1 MGRTIVI
8 TGGTSGI
15 GLELKK
21 LFEKNGDTVLTF
33 SLDETGENNHYAGS
47 VDHEIKVRQVF
58 NDIHERFGTIDML
71 INCAG
76 IGMSGI
82 TELIPTEQIQKLTA
96 VNYYGTLYCTRSAL
110 PYMNSGARIV
120 NISSAAALFP
130 VPFRGIYSSVK
141 SAVLNLSFALRME
154 LAPLGIDVTCFC
166 PGDTRTN
173 FTANRIKEFETSQ
186 RYGDRIKT
194 ATEKKDAHP
203 ERRLSCEYVA
213 DKIFKYSNVKK
224 TKPFYIVGGKYKFLY
239 FLTRITPKSML
250 LNGIAR
256 RYNGK
261 MVADEKK
268 VKESRFV
275 NKTEEKKVLDV
286 ESNAKVDSYSL
297 GMEQGEET
305 HAQVNNVAEETSS
318 HETHQ
323 EQPQNNNLNDILS
336 KIKIMN
342 KPSGE
347 DKE

>member
-1 MGRTIVI
+1 MARTIVI

-15 GLELKK
+15 GLELKN
-21 LFEKNGDTVLTF
+21 LFEKNGDRVLTF
-33 SLDETGENNHYAGS
+33 SLDETGESNHYAGS

-58 NDIHERFGTIDML
+58 NDIHERYGTIDML
-71 INCAG
+71 VNCAG

-82 TELIPTEQIQKLTA
+82 TELVPTEQIQKLTA
-96 VNYYGTLYCTRSAL
+96 VNYYGTLYCIRSAL
-110 PYMNSGARIV
+110 PYMQSGARIV

-166 PGDTRTN
+166 PGDTKTN
-173 FTANRIKEFETSQ
+173 FTANRIKEFETNE

-194 ATEKKDAHP
+194 ATEKKDAH
-203 ERRLSCEYVA
+203 EEKRLACDYVA
-213 DKIFKYSNVKK
+213 GKIFKYSNAKK
-224 TKPFYIVGGKYKFLY
+224 TKPFYIIGGKYKFLY

-268 VKESRFV
+268 TREKRQNIQDGSVVGDYEKSVAREEMTEPIQDVGEVQNAEPMQGGDTPVKAETV
-275 NKTEEKKVLDV
+275 PE
-286 ESNAKVDSYSL
+286 AK
-297 GMEQGEET
+297 
-305 HAQVNNVAEETSS
+305 
-318 HETHQ
+318 
-323 EQPQNNNLNDILS
+323 PQSNNLNDILS

-342 KPSGE
+342 KPSDE
-347 DKE
+347 DK

>member
-1 MGRTIVI
+1 MARTIVI
-8 TGGTSGI
+8 TGGTRGI
-15 GLELKK
+15 GLELKN
-21 LFEKNGDTVLTF
+21 LFEKNGDRVLTF
-33 SLDETGENNHYAGS
+33 SLDETGESNHYAGS

-58 NDIHERFGTIDML
+58 NDIHERYGTIDML
-71 INCAG
+71 VNCAG

-82 TELIPTEQIQKLTA
+82 TELVPTEQIQKLTA
-96 VNYYGTLYCTRSAL
+96 VNYYGTLYCIRSVL
-110 PYMNSGARIV
+110 PYMQSGARIV

-166 PGDTRTN
+166 PGDTKTN
-173 FTANRIKEFETSQ
+173 FTANRIKEFETNE

-194 ATEKKDAHP
+194 ATEKKDAH
-203 ERRLSCEYVA
+203 EEKRLACDYVA
-213 DKIFKYSNVKK
+213 GKIFKYSNAKK
-224 TKPFYIVGGKYKFLY
+224 TKPFYIIGGKYKFLY

-268 VKESRFV
+268 TREKRQNIQDGSVVGDYEKSVAREEMTEPIQDVGEVQNAEPMQGGDTPVK
-275 NKTEEKKVLDV
+275 V
-286 ESNAKVDSYSL
+286 ETVPEAK
-297 GMEQGEET
+297 
-305 HAQVNNVAEETSS
+305 
-318 HETHQ
+318 
-323 EQPQNNNLNDILS
+323 PQSNNLNDILS

-342 KPSGE
+342 KPSDE
-347 DKE
+347 DK

>member
-1 MGRTIVI
+1 MGRTIVV

-15 GLELKK
+15 GLELKN
-21 LFEKNGDTVLTF
+21 LFEQNGDTVLTF
-33 SLDETGENNHYAGS
+33 SLDETGESNHYSGS

-82 TELIPTEQIQKLTA
+82 TELIPTEQIHKLTA

-166 PGDTRTN
+166 PGDVKTN
-173 FTANRIKEFETSQ
+173 FTANRIKDFGTNE

-194 ATEKKDAHP
+194 ATEKKDAH
-203 ERRLSCEYVA
+203 EEKRLSCKYVA
-213 DKIFKYSNVKK
+213 SKIYKYSNAKK
-224 TKPFYIVGGKYKFLY
+224 TKPFYIVGGKYRFLY
-239 FLTRITPKSML
+239 FLTRITPKAWL
-250 LNGIAR
+250 LNGIAK

-261 MVADEKK
+261 MVSD
-268 VKESRFV
+268 ESRV
-275 NKTEEKKVLDV
+275 KAGKVRKEKINNNTSIEHAESGRVEDAYEKTQTVEEFSANAPQQQESHAV
-286 ESNAKVDSYSL
+286 E
-297 GMEQGEET
+297 ERTQT
-305 HAQVNNVAEETSS
+305 
-318 HETHQ
+318 
-323 EQPQNNNLNDILS
+323 NNLNDILS
-336 KIKIMN
+336 KIKIIN
-342 KPSGE
+342 KPSDE
-347 DKE
+347 DE

>member
-1 MGRTIVI
+1 MARTIVI

-15 GLELKK
+15 GLELKN
-21 LFEKNGDTVLTF
+21 LFEKNGDRVLTF
-33 SLDETGENNHYAGS
+33 SLDETGETNHYSGS

-58 NDIHERFGTIDML
+58 NDIHERYGTVDML
-71 INCAG
+71 VNCAG

-82 TELIPTEQIQKLTA
+82 TELVPTEQIQKLTA
-96 VNYYGTLYCTRSAL
+96 VNYYGTLYCIRSAL
-110 PYMNSGARIV
+110 PYMQSGARIV

-166 PGDTRTN
+166 PGDTKTN
-173 FTANRIKEFETSQ
+173 FTANRIKEFGTNE

-194 ATEKKDAHP
+194 ATEKKDAH
-203 ERRLSCEYVA
+203 EDKRLACDYVA
-213 DKIFKYSNVKK
+213 GKIFKYSNAKK

-261 MVADEKK
+261 MIADEKK
-268 VKESRFV
+268 TKAKKQNIQDSPVVENYEKNVEGKEMVESIQGAEEIQNAEPRQETKTSAEIEAVSESR
-275 NKTEEKKVLDV
+275 
-286 ESNAKVDSYSL
+286 
-297 GMEQGEET
+297 
-305 HAQVNNVAEETSS
+305 
-318 HETHQ
+318 
-323 EQPQNNNLNDILS
+323 PQNNNLNDILS

-347 DKE
+347 DK

>member
-15 GLELKK
+15 GLELKN

-82 TELIPTEQIQKLTA
+82 TELIPTEQIQKLTQ

-120 NISSAAALFP
+120 NLSSAAALFP

-166 PGDTRTN
+166 PGDTKTN
-173 FTANRIKEFETSQ
+173 FTANRIKEYETNE

-194 ATEKKDAHP
+194 ATEKKDAH
-203 ERRLSCEYVA
+203 EDKRMSCEYVA
-213 DKIFKYSNVKK
+213 GKIFKYSNGKK

-239 FLTRITPKSML
+239 FLTRLTPKSML

-268 VKESRFV
+268 VKE
-275 NKTEEKKVLDV
+275 KKVSTPKENVIKETSVEMNAGVMENSEKV
-286 ESNAKVDSYSL
+286 ESVSL
-297 GMEQGEET
+297 ENNNSSPET
-305 HAQVNNVAEETSS
+305 TPEK
-318 HETHQ
+318 
-323 EQPQNNNLNDILS
+323 PQNNNLNDILS

-342 KPSGE
+342 KPTDE
-347 DKE
+347 DR